1 MEDEERGNRNREY
14 NSHSVSPP
22 KTRERKYGPPVGSD
36 DDEEEKSEKK
46 ELPNFG
52 LSGALATDEVTGMLV
67 LFFVC
72 FEGIKAWVG

>member
-1 MEDEERGNRNREY
+1 MEDEERGHRNRDY
-14 NSHSVSPP
+14 NGHSVPSP

-36 DDEEEKSEKK
+36 DEEKKSENK

-52 LSGALATDEVTGMLV
+52 LSGALATDEVTGVSM
-67 LFFVC
+67 FFCFC